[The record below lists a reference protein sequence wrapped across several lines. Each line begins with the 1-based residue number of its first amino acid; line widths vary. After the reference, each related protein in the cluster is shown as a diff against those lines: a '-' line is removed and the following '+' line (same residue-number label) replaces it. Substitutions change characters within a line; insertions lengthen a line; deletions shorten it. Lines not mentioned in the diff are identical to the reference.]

1 MPLVFSLKDRWA
13 FLKENAR
20 LFRVATFFEVVLCP
34 FVVTRLV
41 WLLIGWFSFYFVPH
55 PSFDK
60 YIEQGWF
67 LSPHFLIDMWCRW
80 DAKWYL
86 SIIEGGYSAP
96 SDLAKYLSNV
106 AFYPFYPY
114 LIKGI
119 AWLLPNAWVSRSVY
133 LLIGLLISNFSFL
146 AGGWLFYLL
155 VEQVK
160 KDEALARRSLE
171 FLFVFPTAFFF
182 SCFYTESL
190 FLLLSVA
197 VVLAGL
203 RAKWVIACGLAAMA
217 TVTRPQ
223 GILIVVPL
231 LWIYF
236 AGRAWRFRQIRLDL
250 AWVLLV
256 PLSAVLHFL
265 GLYKISGSYWAPVM
279 AQKAWER
286 GGGLW
291 ANLQEVFSTPVADV
305 YKMDVFLW
313 VLFALLLLW
322 GFRRISAGGMHMYAL
337 LMLIAPV
344 ATGTFFSAS
353 RFLVVVF
360 PIFILLA
367 ERLERGFWRWLV
379 LAAFFALQTLY
390 FLGWVNYYWIA

>member
-1 MPLVFSLKDRWA
+1 MSLVFGFKDRLA
-13 FLKENAR
+13 FLKGNTD
-20 LFRVATFFEVVLCP
+20 VATFCKVVLYP
-34 FVVTRLV
+34 FIVTRLV
-41 WLLIGWFSFYFVPH
+41 WLLIGWFSSYFLPH

-86 SIIEGGYSAP
+86 SIVEGGYSAP
-96 SDLAKYLSNV
+96 SDLTKYLSNV
-106 AFYPFYPY
+106 AFYPLYPY

-119 AWLLPNAWVSRSVY
+119 AWLLPDVWVSRSVY
-133 LLIGLLISNFSFL
+133 LLIGLLISNLSFL
-146 AGGWLFYLL
+146 AGGWLLYLL
-155 VEQVK
+155 IEQVK
-160 KDEALARRSLE
+160 KDDALAQRSLE
-171 FLFVFPTAFFF
+171 FLFVFPTSFFF

-197 VVLAGL
+197 VVVAGL
-203 RAKWVIACGLAAMA
+203 RRKWVIACGLAALA

-223 GILIVVPL
+223 GILIAVPL

-236 AGRAWRFRQIRLDL
+236 AGCAWRFRQIRLDL
-250 AWVLLV
+250 VWVLLV
-256 PLSAVLHFL
+256 PLSAALHFL
-265 GLYKISGSYWAPVM
+265 GLYAVSGSYWAPVV

-291 ANLQEVFSTPVADV
+291 ANLQGVFSTPTADV

-313 VLFALLLLW
+313 VLFVLLLLL
-322 GFRRISAGGMHMYAL
+322 GFRKISAGGMHIYTL
-337 LMLIAPV
+337 LMLLIPV

-367 ERLERGFWRWLV
+367 EWLKSGFWRWLI
-379 LAAFFALQTLY
+379 LAVFFALQTLY